1 MVAGVTAKAE
11 PRAATQHP
19 AGGQQASKQLSAG
32 QQNQTDGNMGNHDF
46 TAAIKGRNGETHLIP
61 VERTARRKPDGIR
74 AFAEKLL
81 GRGRQSS
88 GLIKQLTGKGL
99 NPAQMEQVR
108 MAVQAGLTE
117 QEVNDLI
124 DSGFSAEEMA
134 QAVGIVLAEKE
145 YQ

>member
-1 MVAGVTAKAE
+1 MRK
-11 PRAATQHP
+11 
-19 AGGQQASKQLSAG
+19 
-32 QQNQTDGNMGNHDF
+32 
-46 TAAIKGRNGETHLIP
+46 
-61 VERTARRKPDGIR
+61 KPDGLK

-108 MAVQAGLTE
+108 MAVQAGLTG
-117 QEVNDLI
+117 QEINDLI
-124 DSGFSAEEMA
+124 DSGFGAEEMA
-134 QAVGIVLAEKE
+134 QAIEIVLAEKA

>member
-1 MVAGVTAKAE
+1 MKKAAVNRQGAESQDINSENFAGHDIL
-11 PRAATQHP
+11 AT
-19 AGGQQASKQLSAG
+19 
-32 QQNQTDGNMGNHDF
+32 
-46 TAAIKGRNGETHLIP
+46 IRGRNGERHFVP
-61 VERTARRKPDGIR
+61 VERMARRKPDGLK
-74 AFAEKLL
+74 AFAEKIF
-81 GRGRQSS
+81 GRGRQNS
-88 GLIKQLTGKGL
+88 GMIRQLTGKGL

-134 QAVGIVLAEKE
+134 QAVEIVVAEKA